1 MSDGRQERRFAATGK
16 FRRLPADARR
26 VYSVS
31 MTRRIY
37 NWTYPDVTS
46 FLKENGFSFHEELAG
61 SHERWIKRGEDGAP
75 DRMVELNF
83 SHRSY
88 HPRTLKLM
96 IRQSGIPQAE
106 WIKWAAS

>member
-1 MSDGRQERRFAATGK
+1 MK